1 MKRLCFVSVLM
12 LLAASGASAQQY
24 RTSYFMEGSTMRGYL
39 NPALRPDRGYVYIP
53 VLGTTSVNFNSNAL
67 TFKTIFYPVG
77 DNGQLVSLLDDRVT
91 WHDIEPNLKTMNK
104 VGFDLHMTLLGA
116 GFYTGRDF
124 WTIEAGLDVTGGFYL
139 PKSFVEFVKLGSKA
153 NAYDMGGLMAGAD
166 AVMNISAGYSR
177 RINDELTVGGRVNFK
192 GGLARAN
199 MNYDRLNVTLNGEK
213 WAVDAGGNLALSLN
227 GLDVPTDAEGYVDMD
242 RLDAESFVSN
252 IRGLAGFGLTFDIGA
267 EYVWMER
274 FKFSAAILNLGFM
287 NWSEKHTFV
296 GRSEASYDF
305 VGMRYDFNPETN
317 QWETVGEGG
326 DFNFDE
332 FAKFKEASGRAR
344 TKMYPGFVLGAEY
357 DIFGNNLL
365 GAGALF
371 THRKNEYYTRTEVAL
386 SATVR
391 PIEWFTAS
399 LSWSVGNYKNIGD
412 NFFNS
417 FGFAFNFHTGWINF
431 FAGTDFLM
439 FKVNPQFIP
448 VGQKVFN
455 ITVGLSVPLGPSPYC
470 RYGKC

>member
-287 NWSEKHTFV
+287 NWSENI
-296 GRSEASYDF
+296 RSWDVRRLRTTS
-305 VGMRYDFNPETN
+305 
-317 QWETVGEGG
+317 WECATISIRRRI
-326 DFNFDE
+326 
-332 FAKFKEASGRAR
+332 SGRPSER
-344 TKMYPGFVLGAEY
+344 
-357 DIFGNNLL
+357 
-365 GAGALF
+365 AGISTSMSSPSSRRRPAGHGPKCIRASCWVPNTTF
-371 THRKNEYYTRTEVAL
+371 
-386 SATVR
+386 SATTCWVQVR
-391 PIEWFTAS
+391 CSPT
-399 LSWSVGNYKNIGD
+399 GRTNI
-412 NFFNS
+412 
-417 FGFAFNFHTGWINF
+417 
-431 FAGTDFLM
+431 M
-439 FKVNPQFIP
+439 P
-448 VGQKVFN
+448 VPKWRCRRRYA
-455 ITVGLSVPLGPSPYC
+455 PSSGS
-470 RYGKC
+470 RLR

>member
-1 MKRLCFVSVLM
+1 M
-12 LLAASGASAQQY
+12 
-24 RTSYFMEGSTMRGYL
+24 
-39 NPALRPDRGYVYIP
+39 
-53 VLGTTSVNFNSNAL
+53 
-67 TFKTIFYPVG
+67 
-77 DNGQLVSLLDDRVT
+77 
-91 WHDIEPNLKTMNK
+91 
-104 VGFDLHMTLLGA
+104 
-116 GFYTGRDF
+116 
-124 WTIEAGLDVTGGFYL
+124 
-139 PKSFVEFVKLGSKA
+139 
-153 NAYDMGGLMAGAD
+153 
-166 AVMNISAGYSR
+166 
-177 RINDELTVGGRVNFK
+177 
-192 GGLARAN
+192 
-199 MNYDRLNVTLNGEK
+199 
-213 WAVDAGGNLALSLN
+213 
-227 GLDVPTDAEGYVDMD
+227 
-242 RLDAESFVSN
+242 
-252 IRGLAGFGLTFDIGA
+252 
-267 EYVWMER
+267 
-274 FKFSAAILNLGFM
+274 
-287 NWSEKHTFV
+287 

>member
-1 MKRLCFVSVLM
+1 MKRLCFVSALM

-124 WTIEAGLDVTGGFYL
+124 WTIEAGLDVTGGFHL

-213 WAVDAGGNLALSLN
+213 WAVDAGGNLA
-227 GLDVPTDAEGYVDMD
+227 
-242 RLDAESFVSN
+242 
-252 IRGLAGFGLTFDIGA
+252 
-267 EYVWMER
+267 
-274 FKFSAAILNLGFM
+274 
-287 NWSEKHTFV
+287 
-296 GRSEASYDF
+296 
-305 VGMRYDFNPETN
+305 
-317 QWETVGEGG
+317 
-326 DFNFDE
+326 
-332 FAKFKEASGRAR
+332 
-344 TKMYPGFVLGAEY
+344 
-357 DIFGNNLL
+357 
-365 GAGALF
+365 
-371 THRKNEYYTRTEVAL
+371 
-386 SATVR
+386 
-391 PIEWFTAS
+391 
-399 LSWSVGNYKNIGD
+399 
-412 NFFNS
+412 
-417 FGFAFNFHTGWINF
+417 
-431 FAGTDFLM
+431 
-439 FKVNPQFIP
+439 
-448 VGQKVFN
+448 
-455 ITVGLSVPLGPSPYC
+455 
-470 RYGKC
+470 

>member
-1 MKRLCFVSVLM
+1 
-12 LLAASGASAQQY
+12 
-24 RTSYFMEGSTMRGYL
+24 
-39 NPALRPDRGYVYIP
+39 
-53 VLGTTSVNFNSNAL
+53 
-67 TFKTIFYPVG
+67 
-77 DNGQLVSLLDDRVT
+77 
-91 WHDIEPNLKTMNK
+91 
-104 VGFDLHMTLLGA
+104 
-116 GFYTGRDF
+116 
-124 WTIEAGLDVTGGFYL
+124 
-139 PKSFVEFVKLGSKA
+139 
-153 NAYDMGGLMAGAD
+153 MGGLMAGAD

-242 RLDAESFVSN
+242 RLDASRSLRISAAWRV
-252 IRGLAGFGLTFDIGA
+252 FGLTFDIGA

-296 GRSEASYDF
+296 GRSEAWYDW
-305 VGMRYDFNPETN
+305 
-317 QWETVGEGG
+317 WECATISIRRRISGRPSERSRNI
-326 DFNFDE
+326 NFDE

-344 TKMYPGFVLGAEY
+344 TEIFSGLRAGCRIRHFRQQPAGCRCVVHPPEERILCPYRSGAVG
-357 DIFGNNLL
+357 DG
-365 GAGALF
+365 
-371 THRKNEYYTRTEVAL
+371 T
-386 SATVR
+386 
-391 PIEWFTAS
+391 PMEWFTAS

-455 ITVGLSVPLGPSPYC
+455 ITVRPLRSARPFAVLPLRKVLKDDAAIPYREYIARGMSGRGIPGGFVGGFRGGYPDAVRISPGIRAC
-470 RYGKC
+470 AAMKPGFCLLFKKQWDTLRAVTR

>member
-124 WTIEAGLDVTGGFYL
+124 WTIEAGLDVTGGFHL

-199 MNYDRLNVTLNGEK
+199 MNYDRLNVTLNGEGRGCGREPRPEPERTGCTDRCGRIRRHGQ
-213 WAVDAGGNLALSLN
+213 AGCRVVRFEYPRPGGFRPDVRHRCRIRVDGTVQILGGH
-227 GLDVPTDAEGYVDMD
+227 PEP
-242 RLDAESFVSN
+242 RLHE
-252 IRGLAGFGLTFDIGA
+252 L
-267 EYVWMER
+267 E
-274 FKFSAAILNLGFM
+274 
-287 NWSEKHTFV
+287 
-296 GRSEASYDF
+296 
-305 VGMRYDFNPETN
+305 
-317 QWETVGEGG
+317 
-326 DFNFDE
+326 
-332 FAKFKEASGRAR
+332 
-344 TKMYPGFVLGAEY
+344 
-357 DIFGNNLL
+357 
-365 GAGALF
+365 
-371 THRKNEYYTRTEVAL
+371 
-386 SATVR
+386 
-391 PIEWFTAS
+391 
-399 LSWSVGNYKNIGD
+399 
-412 NFFNS
+412 
-417 FGFAFNFHTGWINF
+417 
-431 FAGTDFLM
+431 
-439 FKVNPQFIP
+439 
-448 VGQKVFN
+448 
-455 ITVGLSVPLGPSPYC
+455 
-470 RYGKC
+470 